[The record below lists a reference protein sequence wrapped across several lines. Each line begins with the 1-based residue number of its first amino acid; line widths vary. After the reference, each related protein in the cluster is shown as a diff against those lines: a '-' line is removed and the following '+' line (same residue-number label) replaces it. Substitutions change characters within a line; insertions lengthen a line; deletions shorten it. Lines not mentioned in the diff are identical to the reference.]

1 MKTTEEILQMAIG
14 RAIRNERKRRGI
26 KFTIFC
32 YEHEFPTTT
41 LYMLETG
48 NSKTSA
54 VNVFKIAEELGLT
67 FQEFGAL
74 VDEEFAILKKEF
86 GL

>member
-1 MKTTEEILQMAIG
+1 
-14 RAIRNERKRRGI
+14 
-26 KFTIFC
+26 
-32 YEHEFPTTT
+32 
-41 LYMLETG
+41 MLETG

-54 VNVFKIAEELGLT
+54 VSTFRIAELLGLS

-74 VDEEFAILKKEF
+74 VDKEVSAMEKEF